1 MKIKMRKALKLS
13 IALFVSLLI
22 LSMPNALYADDF
34 PSKPITVVVPWK
46 AGTLPDIILR
56 TASKEA
62 EKDLGVPIVV
72 TNIPGGTS
80 TKGTT
85 FVRNAPADGYTVL
98 DFWVAGV
105 IGRLMNPEVGY
116 EVSDFEAIGGYF
128 FNPFMIMVSAN
139 HPANN
144 LQEFVEW
151 AGKQDKNLNVGVCGA
166 GSVARMSMEQFLS
179 VANISNYNPVPFGGC
194 NVDNHKGVL
203 DGSLDVTTASMGGPN
218 TFGNKVKVL
227 ATLTGQ
233 RIATLPDVPTSAEA
247 GYPLGWN
254 QRTSLGWGGL
264 AVRSG
269 TPEERIKILRDAF
282 SKVLASDAFV
292 EKIKTEKKSTVT
304 WLSPEKFK
312 QLWSDSEK
320 ELTPIISSVMAKG
333 K

>member
-1 MKIKMRKALKLS
+1 MKNKISVNIKLS
-13 IALFVSLLI
+13 ISITLLLLVLF
-22 LSMPNALYADDF
+22 MPRAYADDF
-34 PSKPITVVVPWK
+34 PSKPITVVVPWS

-80 TKGTT
+80 TKGTA

-98 DFWVAGV
+98 DFWVAGI
-105 IGRLMNPEVGY
+105 IGRLMNPDVGY
-116 EVSDFEAIGGYF
+116 EIKDFDAIGGYL
-128 FNPFMIMVSAN
+128 FNPFMIMVSSD

-144 LQEFVEW
+144 LQEFVDW
-151 AGKQDKNLNVGVCGA
+151 AKQQDKNLNVGVCGA

-179 VANISNYNPVPFGGC
+179 VAKITNYNPVPFGGC

-218 TFGNKVKVL
+218 TFGDKIKVL
-227 ATLTGQ
+227 ATLTGE

-247 GYPLGWN
+247 GFPLGWN
-254 QRTSLGWGGL
+254 NRTSLGWGGL

-269 TPEERIKILRDAF
+269 TPPERTKKLQDAF
-282 SKVLASDAFV
+282 GKVLASDAFV

-304 WLSPEKFK
+304 WLSADEFK
-312 QLWSDSEK
+312 QLWADSEV
-320 ELTPIISSVMAKG
+320 ELAPIVSSVMANN
-333 K
+333 